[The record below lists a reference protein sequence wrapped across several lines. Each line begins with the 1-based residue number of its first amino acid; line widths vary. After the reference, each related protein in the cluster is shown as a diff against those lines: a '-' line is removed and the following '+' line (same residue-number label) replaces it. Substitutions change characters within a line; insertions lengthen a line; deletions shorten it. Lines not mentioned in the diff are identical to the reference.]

1 MLSDLIVFLK
11 LFKNRIVIV
20 YSYSHIGKKKN
31 NEDALQFNERCLLIC
46 DGVGGGVKGELA
58 SKEVSNY
65 ILQNFDNE
73 PLNEPSLIE
82 LARKAQ
88 NQLNNLA
95 CNEAGLDG
103 MATTIAAIFLTKT
116 GLFTMHAGDSRV
128 FFVKPR
134 KKKFWQTWDHSLV
147 SSLVRSGEI
156 TREQARKHPLNN
168 QINKAFIANLK
179 NSTIE
184 PEIHLL
190 SDLEEGDIC
199 FICSDGV
206 LEAFS
211 DYELLSL
218 LSEDNLDLKEKL
230 EHIKERCKKES
241 RDNHSAII
249 AVFEQKDII
258 FFSHYPTNWSLI
270 DYIVTS

>member
-1 MLSDLIVFLK
+1 MIVF
-11 LFKNRIVIV
+11 
-20 YSYSHIGKKKN
+20 SYSHIGKKSN
-31 NEDALQFNERCLLIC
+31 NEDTLQFNNWCLVVC

-58 SKEVSNY
+58 SKEISNY
-65 ILQNFDNE
+65 LLKNFDHELSNEQSLKELAHYAQIQLNILTHNE
-73 PLNEPSLIE
+73 PN
-82 LARKAQ
+82 
-88 NQLNNLA
+88 
-95 CNEAGLDG
+95 LDG
-103 MATTIAAIFLTKT
+103 MATTIAAVFLTKT

-128 FFVKPR
+128 FIVKP
-134 KKKFWQTWDHSLV
+134 KKKRFWQTWDHSLV
-147 SSLVRSGEI
+147 STLVRTGEI

-168 QINKAFIANLK
+168 QISKAFIANLE

-218 LSEDNLDLKEKL
+218 LSEEEMDLKQKL
-230 EHIKERCKKES
+230 EHIQQRCKKES

-249 AVFEQKDII
+249 AVFEKKDIN

-270 DYIVTS
+270 DYLARS

>member
-1 MLSDLIVFLK
+1 
-11 LFKNRIVIV
+11 VIV
-20 YSYSHIGKKKN
+20 YSYSHIGKKNN
-31 NEDALQFNERCLLIC
+31 NEDALRYNKWCLLVC

-65 ILQNFDNE
+65 ILQNFDHE
-73 PLNEPSLIE
+73 PLNELRLIA

-88 NQLNNLA
+88 SRLNNLVSK
-95 CNEAGLDG
+95 EPSLEG

-128 FFVKPR
+128 FFVKSK
-134 KKKFWQTWDHSLV
+134 KKKFWQTWDHSIV
-147 SSLVRSGEI
+147 SSLVKNGEI

-168 QINKAFIANLK
+168 QINRAFIGNSE

-184 PEIHLL
+184 PEIHLI
-190 SDLEEGDIC
+190 SDIEEGDIC

-218 LSEDNLDLKEKL
+218 LSEEKL
-230 EHIKERCKKES
+230 NLNQKLVHIQQRCKKES

-249 AVFEQKDII
+249 ALFEKKDIN

-270 DYIVTS
+270 DYLATS

>member
-1 MLSDLIVFLK
+1 M
-11 LFKNRIVIV
+11 IV
-20 YSYSHIGKKKN
+20 YSYSHIGKKRN
-31 NEDALQFNERCLLIC
+31 NEDALQFNEMCLLIC

-58 SKEVSNY
+58 SKEVSDY

-73 PLNEPSLIE
+73 PLNGPRLME

-95 CNEAGLDG
+95 SNEPSLDG

-128 FFVKPR
+128 FIVKPR

-147 SSLVRSGEI
+147 SSLVRTGEI

-168 QINKAFIANLK
+168 QINKAFIANME

-190 SDLEEGDIC
+190 SDIVEGDIC
-199 FICSDGV
+199 FLCSDGV

-218 LSEDNLDLKEKL
+218 LSEEKL
-230 EHIKERCKKES
+230 ELTQKLEIIQQKCKKES

-249 AVFEQKDII
+249 AEFEKKDIN
-258 FFSHYPTNWSLI
+258 FFSDYPTNWSLI
-270 DYIVTS
+270 DYLATS

>member
-1 MLSDLIVFLK
+1 MLWDSMEYLK
-11 LFKNRIVIV
+11 LFKNTTVIV
-20 YSYSHIGKKKN
+20 DSYSHIGKKKN
-31 NEDALQFNERCLLIC
+31 NEDALQCNEKCLLIC

-58 SKEVSNY
+58 SREVSTY
-65 ILQNFDNE
+65 ILQNLDHG
-73 PLNEPSLIE
+73 PLNEQRLIA
-82 LARKAQ
+82 LAREAQ
-88 NQLNNLA
+88 SQLNDLVSR
-95 CNEAGLDG
+95 EPGLEG

-116 GLFTMHAGDSRV
+116 GVFTMHAGDSRV
-128 FFVKPR
+128 FFVKPG

-147 SSLVRSGEI
+147 SSLIRTAEI
-156 TREQARKHPLNN
+156 TREQARRHPLRN
-168 QINKAFIANLK
+168 QIDKAFIANRE

-190 SDLEEGDIC
+190 SDIEEGDLC

-211 DYELLSL
+211 DHELLSL
-218 LSEDNLDLKEKL
+218 LSEENLDLKQKL
-230 EHIKERCKKES
+230 ERIQQRCKKES
-241 RDNHSAII
+241 RDNHSAIM

-270 DYIVTS
+270 DYIASN

>member
-1 MLSDLIVFLK
+1 M
-11 LFKNRIVIV
+11 IV
-20 YSYSHIGKKKN
+20 YSYSHIGKKSN
-31 NEDALQFNERCLLIC
+31 NEDALQFNNWCLLVC

-58 SKEVSNY
+58 SKEVSSY
-65 ILQNFDNE
+65 IFKNLAPE
-73 PLNEPSLIE
+73 LLNELSLKE
-82 LARKAQ
+82 LAHNAQ
-88 NQLNNLA
+88 KQLNNLA
-95 CNEAGLDG
+95 CNEPNLDG
-103 MATTIAAIFLTKT
+103 MATTIAAIFLTRT

-147 SSLVRSGEI
+147 SSLVRTGEI
-156 TREQARKHPLNN
+156 TREQARRHPLNN
-168 QINKAFIANLK
+168 QINKAFIANLE

-190 SDLEEGDIC
+190 SDIEEGDIC

-206 LEAFS
+206 QEAFS

-218 LSEDNLDLKEKL
+218 LSEEKLDLKQKL
-230 EHIKERCKKES
+230 AHIQERCKKES

-249 AVFEQKDII
+249 ALFEQKDLL

-270 DYIVTS
+270 DYIATS